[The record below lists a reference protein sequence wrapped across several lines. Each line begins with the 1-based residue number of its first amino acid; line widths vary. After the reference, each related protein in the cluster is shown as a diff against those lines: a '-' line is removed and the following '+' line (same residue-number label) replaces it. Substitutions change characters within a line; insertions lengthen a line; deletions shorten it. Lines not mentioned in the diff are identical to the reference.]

1 MNIPIFRLEFEKE
14 FIEKYK
20 KGSEEIFLSG
30 RPIGE
35 NKYVGLFEKKFA
47 RLVDAKYAIAVANG
61 TAALELAL
69 KAVNVK
75 GKKVIIPANT
85 FFATAIAV
93 TNAGAANELVD
104 VEDENFAIDP
114 NQLERLI
121 IGLRKNKEEIGAVV
135 IVHVGGIISKNIK
148 KIVKICKANKIPL
161 IEDAA
166 QAHFSKFENFKAGTI
181 GDIGAFSFFPT
192 KVMTTGEGGMITT
205 NNKNYYE
212 KLRSLKNFG
221 RDNDNIEICIN
232 PDGNNYKVSEFTGLL
247 GILECD
253 RVKKRIKIRNDYT
266 KIYAK
271 RLKGS
276 SFIPV
281 LQANGN
287 SSQYKM
293 ILKTKIDREWL
304 RKYCR
309 ENNITLTGEV
319 WKTPIHKQPLYKKM
333 FKDKSFPVTD
343 DISRNHICPPLYPEL
358 TVKEVNYICDVLLR
372 AEKVYEK
379 QNS

>member
-271 RLKGS
+271 RLKDS

>member
-1 MNIPIFRLEFEKE
+1 
-14 FIEKYK
+14 
-20 KGSEEIFLSG
+20 
-30 RPIGE
+30 
-35 NKYVGLFEKKFA
+35 
-47 RLVDAKYAIAVANG
+47 
-61 TAALELAL
+61 
-69 KAVNVK
+69 
-75 GKKVIIPANT
+75 
-85 FFATAIAV
+85 
-93 TNAGAANELVD
+93 
-104 VEDENFAIDP
+104 
-114 NQLERLI
+114 
-121 IGLRKNKEEIGAVV
+121 
-135 IVHVGGIISKNIK
+135 
-148 KIVKICKANKIPL
+148 
-161 IEDAA
+161 
-166 QAHFSKFENFKAGTI
+166 
-181 GDIGAFSFFPT
+181 
-192 KVMTTGEGGMITT
+192 
-205 NNKNYYE
+205 
-212 KLRSLKNFG
+212 
-221 RDNDNIEICIN
+221 
-232 PDGNNYKVSEFTGLL
+232 VSEFTGLL

-271 RLKGS
+271 RLKDS